1 MIADWLAPLLV
12 DQKTA
17 RISPATT
24 LLRQGDVQQK
34 MFVLHEGIARAVW
47 HSPEG
52 SERVKEFYFPGECCF
67 LYLSWL
73 TGSVADYSLQML
85 TPGMLSEVPLRLLEK
100 EEHQAVKIALLR
112 QQLIFKEKKEQMF
125 LLNNPE
131 QRYRY
136 VQAHFP
142 AWEAQLTQKD
152 LASYIG
158 ISPVSLSRIRARLNK
173 G

>member
-1 MIADWLAPLLV
+1 MTTDWL
-12 DQKTA
+12 TA
-17 RISPATT
+17 LQQFGRMRSMSAMET
-24 LLRQGDVQQK
+24 LQRQGEPQHSLCWLQ
-34 MFVLHEGIARAVW
+34 EGTARAVY
-47 HSPEG
+47 HSAQGQEK
-52 SERVKEFYFPGECCF
+52 VKEFYFAGECCF

-85 TPGMLSEVPLRLLEK
+85 TPGVLSEVPLRLLEK
-100 EEHQAVKIALLR
+100 EEHQVAKIALLR

-136 VQAHFP
+136 VQTHFP

>member
-1 MIADWLAPLLV
+1 MTTDWL
-12 DQKTA
+12 TA
-17 RISPATT
+17 LQQFGRMRSMSAMET
-24 LLRQGDVQQK
+24 LQRQGEPQHSLFWLQ
-34 MFVLHEGIARAVW
+34 EGTARAVY
-47 HSPEG
+47 HSAQGQEK
-52 SERVKEFYFPGECCF
+52 VKEFYFAGECCF

-85 TPGMLSEVPLRLLEK
+85 TPGRLCEIPLRLLDK
-100 EEHQAVKIALLR
+100 PEHLTARLALLS
-112 QQLIFKEKKEQMF
+112 QQVIYKEKKEQMF

-131 QRYRY
+131 QRWQY
-136 VQAHFP
+136 VQANFP
-142 AWEAQLTQKD
+142 DWEQQLTQKD

>member
-1 MIADWLAPLLV
+1 MIATELAPLLAGR
-12 DQKTA
+12 KTVQV
-17 RISPATT
+17 SPTTT
-24 LLRQGDVQQK
+24 LLRQGDRQQNI
-34 MFVLHEGIARAVW
+34 FVLQKGIARAVW

-52 SERVKEFYFPGECCF
+52 NERIKEFYFPGECCF

-85 TPGMLSEVPLRLLEK
+85 TSGALCEVPLRLLEQ
-100 EEHQAVKIALLR
+100 EEHQAAKIALLR

-136 VQAHFP
+136 VQTHFP